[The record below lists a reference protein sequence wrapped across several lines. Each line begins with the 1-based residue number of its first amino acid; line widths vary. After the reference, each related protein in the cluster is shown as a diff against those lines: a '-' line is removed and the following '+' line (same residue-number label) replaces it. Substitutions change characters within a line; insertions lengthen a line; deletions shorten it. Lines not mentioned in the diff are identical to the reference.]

1 MLKVQGYPT
10 AFFWKQ
16 AKALD
21 VPLLPSS
28 TTAHHEHSHPLRQS
42 RSHFSII
49 MAWHFLPSAL
59 SCVTHHQGTTGTPP
73 HAKAMACS
81 AENFSFNS
89 AGSTRLPQSYQGPRE
104 ESQGAAGHL
113 VRCFNAL
120 SSSDETPCD
129 ILTTMATC
137 PALWLH
143 SPAWKERNLFTR
155 SLCYSY
161 PVKAELH
168 MLRIQSCYYS
178 NVFVCEQQLPQGF
191 YSN

>member
-28 TTAHHEHSHPLRQS
+28 TTAHRECFHPLCQS

-49 MAWHFLPSAL
+49 MAWHFVPSAPF
-59 SCVTHHQGTTGTPP
+59 CVTHHQGTTGTPP

-81 AENFSFNS
+81 AENFSFHS
-89 AGSTRLPQSYQGPRE
+89 AGSTRLPQRYQGPRE

-113 VRCFNAL
+113 VRCFNTL
-120 SSSDETPCD
+120 SSSEKLLVTSLRWWQHVLHCGCTVQPERKG
-129 ILTTMATC
+129 IYLHGASVTVIQWKQNYTC
-137 PALWLH
+137 
-143 SPAWKERNLFTR
+143 
-155 SLCYSY
+155 
-161 PVKAELH
+161 
-168 MLRIQSCYYS
+168 
-178 NVFVCEQQLPQGF
+178 
-191 YSN
+191 